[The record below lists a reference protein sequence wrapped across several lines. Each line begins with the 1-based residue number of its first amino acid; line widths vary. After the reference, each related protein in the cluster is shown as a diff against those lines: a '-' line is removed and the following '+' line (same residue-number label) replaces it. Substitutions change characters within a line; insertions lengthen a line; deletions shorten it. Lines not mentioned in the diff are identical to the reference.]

1 MKYLGRLN
9 NLRSR
14 DLIRYIWTA
23 GLAFAAIALMFF
35 GYYYKD
41 RYVRVGDKSPLDI
54 SIDQL
59 EIAVR
64 DNPDDPEARVAL
76 AEYYLG
82 KGMYSQA
89 IEQTDQ
95 VLSTFPENTGA
106 LLIAGITYTR
116 SGQAQKAIAPLE
128 KFIALRKDSPMA
140 MSDTALQTAYYFLG
154 ESYNVLGQPA
164 QALPALESALQIN
177 STDADALYQAGM
189 SAQAMNEHEK
199 AVEFFHEAVRFV
211 PDFTDAYAGMIE
223 SYTALDKLDH
233 ADYARG
239 MQAFS
244 VKDYQAAQK
253 YLESASKGIPDFVP
267 AYFGLALTYE
277 QLNRLEDALSIIK
290 IASQLDPNN
299 FSIQQAQG
307 RIEAALK
314 SQG

>member
-1 MKYLGRLN
+1 
-9 NLRSR
+9 
-14 DLIRYIWTA
+14 
-23 GLAFAAIALMFF
+23 
-35 GYYYKD
+35 
-41 RYVRVGDKSPLDI
+41 
-54 SIDQL
+54 
-59 EIAVR
+59 
-64 DNPDDPEARVAL
+64 
-76 AEYYLG
+76 
-82 KGMYSQA
+82 
-89 IEQTDQ
+89 
-95 VLSTFPENTGA
+95 
-106 LLIAGITYTR
+106 
-116 SGQAQKAIAPLE
+116 
-128 KFIALRKDSPMA
+128 MA

-154 ESYNVLGQPA
+154 ESYNVLGQPE

-189 SAQAMNEHEK
+189 AAQAMNEHEK
-199 AVEFFHEAVRFV
+199 AIEFFHDAVRFV

-223 SYTALDKLDH
+223 SYTALNKLDH

>member
-1 MKYLGRLN
+1 
-9 NLRSR
+9 
-14 DLIRYIWTA
+14 
-23 GLAFAAIALMFF
+23 
-35 GYYYKD
+35 
-41 RYVRVGDKSPLDI
+41 
-54 SIDQL
+54 
-59 EIAVR
+59 
-64 DNPDDPEARVAL
+64 
-76 AEYYLG
+76 
-82 KGMYSQA
+82 
-89 IEQTDQ
+89 
-95 VLSTFPENTGA
+95 
-106 LLIAGITYTR
+106 
-116 SGQAQKAIAPLE
+116 
-128 KFIALRKDSPMA
+128 
-140 MSDTALQTAYYFLG
+140 
-154 ESYNVLGQPA
+154 
-164 QALPALESALQIN
+164 
-177 STDADALYQAGM
+177 M

-199 AVEFFHEAVRFV
+199 AIEFFHDAVRFV